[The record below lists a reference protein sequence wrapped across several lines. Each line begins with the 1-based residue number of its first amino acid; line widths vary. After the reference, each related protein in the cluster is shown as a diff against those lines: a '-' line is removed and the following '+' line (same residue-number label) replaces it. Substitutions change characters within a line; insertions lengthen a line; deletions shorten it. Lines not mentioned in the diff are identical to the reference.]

1 MTQPAPAT
9 PEQDGPAGQ
18 DGAASP
24 SSRVDALVLGV
35 IVALGRF
42 ALAVPWPVWK
52 TVTGIAGWAT
62 MLTSRRHVVLANVRH
77 ARYGAPPPGPLAWRI
92 GAAQIANH
100 LRTVVGTLRAS
111 VELPDPDRFETR
123 NFGHLTPFLDKRGV
137 ILVAPHAGPYTTLGI
152 MGRRWLAREGF
163 KGELVIVARMFQPFR
178 SRAVLDW
185 FVRTLAMANVTIVP
199 VDEEPGKLAAILQR
213 TLRNKG
219 IVVLLVDEPTPTPS
233 LAVPFFDSAITMPIG
248 PARLAR
254 AVGAVI
260 VPVIA
265 SYGSRGK
272 QRITV
277 GEPIEPAA
285 DPAATLALMS
295 RALERLITPQL
306 SQWSMLTPVWHDPA
320 LARSESSIAE
330 LHLHTPGSDGLCTI
344 EEWRAAA
351 RAAGVKVI
359 AITDHDH
366 IETVRQWKLAHPADD
381 DVAVIPGVELT
392 ARGRIVHLGVL
403 FTGDVPSA
411 LPKMDAPLP
420 DLIRW
425 ARGTPGSIVIL
436 VHPHAGLWKRQLRGL
451 AQLGLL
457 PDAIETRYPLV
468 GWQGTEIERE
478 AARYGLA
485 MLGGSDAH
493 LAAGQLG
500 RHVTVFPGET
510 AADLIAAIH
519 ARRTRGVTTPGAVDV
534 PGRVFLLQS
543 CYAWLLPFRHLPG
556 VPAVRDELLA
566 RAKRAA
572 LTSSVRP
579 MGLAEAPAPRDVP
592 SAKRDLSRR

>member
-1 MTQPAPAT
+1 MADSTPTTETTETTEPDAP
-9 PEQDGPAGQ
+9 
-18 DGAASP
+18 SK
-24 SSRVDALVLGV
+24 RVDALVLGV

-42 ALAVPWPVWK
+42 TLAVPWPVWK
-52 TVTGIAGWAT
+52 VVTGIAGWAT
-62 MLTSRRHVVLANVRH
+62 MLTPRRHVVLANVRH

-92 GAAQIANH
+92 GAGQIANH

-111 VELPDPDRFETR
+111 IELPDPAHFETR
-123 NFGHLTPFLDKRGV
+123 GFENLTPFLDKRGV

-163 KGELVIVARMFQPFR
+163 QGELVIVARMFQPFR

-185 FVRTLAMANVTIVP
+185 FVHTLAQANLTIVP
-199 VDEEPGKLAAILQR
+199 VDEDPAKLASILQR

-233 LAVPFFDSAITMPIG
+233 LAVPFFDSTIAMPVG

-254 AVGAVI
+254 AAGAVI

-265 SYGSRGK
+265 SYGSHGK

-277 GEPIEPAA
+277 AEPVEPAA
-285 DPAATLALMS
+285 DPAVTLAQAARS
-295 RALERLITPQL
+295 LERLISPRL
-306 SQWSMLTPVWHDPA
+306 GQWSMLTPIWHDPA
-320 LARSESSIAE
+320 PRPPGMSMAE
-330 LHLHTPGSDGLCTI
+330 LHLHTPGSDGLCSI
-344 EEWRAAA
+344 EEWRDAA

-366 IETVRQWKLAHPADD
+366 IETVRQWKLANPVDD

-403 FTGDVPSA
+403 FTEEVPA
-411 LPKMDAPLP
+411 VLPKMDSPLP

-425 ARGTPGSIVIL
+425 ARCIPGSIVIL

-451 AQLGLL
+451 ARLGLL

-468 GWQGTEIERE
+468 GWQGREIERE
-478 AARYGLA
+478 AAKYGLA
-485 MLGGSDAH
+485 TLGGSDAH

-500 RHVTVFPGET
+500 RHVTLFPGDT

-519 ARRTRGVTTPGAVDV
+519 ARQTRGATAPGAVDV
-534 PGRVFLLQS
+534 PQRVFLLQS

-556 VPAVRDELLA
+556 VAEVRDGLLA
-566 RAKRAA
+566 RSKAA
-572 LTSSVRP
+572 AMESAPRP
-579 MGLAEAPAPRDVP
+579 MGRAEAPPPPREFV
-592 SAKRDLSRR
+592 SERREAVRR